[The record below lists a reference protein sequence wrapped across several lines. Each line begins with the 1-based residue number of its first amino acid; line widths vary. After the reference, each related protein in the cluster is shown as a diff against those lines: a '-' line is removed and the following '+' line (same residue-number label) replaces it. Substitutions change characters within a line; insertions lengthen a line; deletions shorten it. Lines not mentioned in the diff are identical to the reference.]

1 MELRHVDIYITHNIR
16 GFKSKNGM
24 YGYVLAY
31 MKKNGD
37 LKTIEDY
44 GIVGETTQNSIILTA
59 MEKALSRMTEA
70 ADITIFQDS
79 MYISNMFASGTINK
93 WKENGFVSAQN
104 KKIVDFTKWERVS
117 ELCEKHV
124 IRIEYYMHHSFTDY
138 ITREITKIAGNVS

>member
-24 YGYVLAY
+24 YGYMLAY

-37 LKTIEDY
+37 LKTVEDY

-70 ADITIFQDS
+70 ADITIYQDS
-79 MYISNMFASGTINK
+79 MYIANMFTSKTIER
-93 WKENGFVSAQN
+93 WKKNGFMNAKN
-104 KKIVDFTKWERVS
+104 EKIVDFTKWERVS

-124 IRIEYYMHHSFTDY
+124 VKVEHYIHHSFTDY
-138 ITREITKIAGNVS
+138 ITGKITKMAGNVS